1 MACSDETSFS
11 INPTPELV
19 EIYRRARLRLEGL
32 ERWLEVGDR
41 PPISSHGG
49 DIDLYES
56 EVDDIKSLRLR
67 CDIARKA
74 SWAAMP
80 PPPEDSHLFM
90 APSGIRGAGLG
101 LFSNIELEAGELVCR
116 LVACAQCLII
126 FVLSCQIFF
135 VSIGIQATS
144 IT

>member
-32 ERWLEVGDR
+32 ESWLEVGDR

-67 CDIARKA
+67 YVILHEKLHGLQCRRHRK
-74 SWAAMP
+74 
-80 PPPEDSHLFM
+80 
-90 APSGIRGAGLG
+90 I
-101 LFSNIELEAGELVCR
+101 
-116 LVACAQCLII
+116 
-126 FVLSCQIFF
+126 
-135 VSIGIQATS
+135 ATS
-144 IT
+144 LWLLQGFVGQD